1 MKDFIEDIK
10 DGFDVLPKIL
20 SFAIIIGLL
29 SMIFF
34 GLDGF
39 LWSLVGILGG
49 WAVIFILL
57 PFVVLVLDGINYLFD
72 KIDKWNKNPPK
83 KKKDFESI

>member
-72 KIDKWNKNPPK
+72 KIDKWDKNPPK

>member
-57 PFVVLVLDGINYLFD
+57 PFVVLVLDSINYLFD

>member
-39 LWSLVGILGG
+39 LWCLVGILGG

-72 KIDKWNKNPPK
+72 KIDKWNKKTPK